1 MSDIAILTEGML
13 LTILDGYN
21 LLNLHRW
28 SPVDLLVEDFHVA
41 LHDAAL
47 RYKSQRPR
55 KLCTYHDEDR
65 LWLPLSLRVVEM
77 IER

>member
-1 MSDIAILTEGML
+1 MLGRERLLWGPQSMSDIAMLTEGML

-47 RYKSQRPR
+47 RYKSWRPR
-55 KLCTYHDEDR
+55 KLCTHHGK
-65 LWLPLSLRVVEM
+65 
-77 IER
+77 